1 MSKRFEAELLSI
13 LWAVEGVKNLHFKE
27 VIFESSSA
35 MAMNAVLQ
43 PHKAPA
49 FRNILVE
56 IRSLLL
62 ALDNWKIETVNQGGN
77 KVAAK
82 FAASVTEEHRYQSYV
97 AAGEPSWLSLVIS
110 SEARNG
116 TYEL

>member
-1 MSKRFEAELLSI
+1 MKI
-13 LWAVEGVKNLHFKE
+13 LHFKE
-27 VIFESSSA
+27 VILESSST
-35 MAMNAVLQ
+35 MAMNAVLH

-56 IRSLLL
+56 IRSLLIS
-62 ALDNWKIETVNQGGN
+62 LDNWKIEIFNQGGN

-82 FAASVTEEHRYQSYV
+82 IAASVTEDHRYQSYV
-97 AAGEPSWLSLVIS
+97 ASGEPSWLSLVIS

-116 TYEL
+116 TSEL